1 MPNGIDLG
9 KTVFTL
15 WRTNRGRGY
24 TASEHRL
31 NTQVTGD
38 IVLRL
43 RSSYKLMEL
52 ATSSKE
58 STGVIR
64 NFERFVLLRYWE
76 TQLGKTTLNSNG
88 TVADKKTVSSAFNNH
103 RSEDF
108 LCKIESTQ
116 IERSSRSGVP
126 MRGYSMCFALTIAHH
141 Q

>member
-9 KTVFTL
+9 PTVFTQ
-15 WRTNRGRGY
+15 WRTQQGRGY

-31 NTQVTGD
+31 KTHVTGD

-52 ATSSKE
+52 AFRQLPARSRLVSSATSNASYC
-58 STGVIR
+58 
-64 NFERFVLLRYWE
+64 LRYWE

-88 TVADKKTVSSAFNNH
+88 TVSSAFNNH

-108 LCKIESTQ
+108 LCKPESTQ
-116 IERSSRSGVP
+116 I
-126 MRGYSMCFALTIAHH
+126 
-141 Q
+141 